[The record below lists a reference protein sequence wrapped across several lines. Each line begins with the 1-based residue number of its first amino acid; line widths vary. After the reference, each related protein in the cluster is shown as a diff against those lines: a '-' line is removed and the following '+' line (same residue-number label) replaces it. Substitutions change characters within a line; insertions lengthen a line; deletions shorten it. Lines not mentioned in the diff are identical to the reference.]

1 MGNIPVADVS
11 MEAHPVPAKVA
22 TRLPCEPASVTEA
35 RQVLEPLEPAVD
47 EETIRTLKLLVTEL
61 VSNSVRHSASASHE
75 EIELSV
81 AASPESVRVEVADS
95 GPGFEPRPREQGQ
108 DEDSG
113 WGLHLV
119 DHLSDRLGH
128 TRAGGGWRCGSSST
142 STARAPPGPGVR
154 RPPPE
159 ARRDA

>member
-1 MGNIPVADVS
+1 MGTIPAADVS
-11 MEAHPVPAKVA
+11 KEAHPVPATVA
-22 TRLPCEPASVTEA
+22 TRLPCEPAAVAEA
-35 RQVLEPLEPAVD
+35 RQVLEPLEPTVD

-61 VSNSVRHSASASHE
+61 VSNSVRHSESSSHE

-81 AASPESVRVEVADS
+81 SASHESLRVEVADS

-119 DHLSDRLGH
+119 DRLSDRWGTERSGRMSVWFELGVD
-128 TRAGGGWRCGSSST
+128 RRSAAS
-142 STARAPPGPGVR
+142 AR
-154 RPPPE
+154 RP
-159 ARRDA
+159 ALVAV

>member
-119 DHLSDRLGH
+119 DHLSDRWGTERRGRMAVWFELDVDR
-128 TRAGGGWRCGSSST
+128 TRA
-142 STARAPPGPGVR
+142 ARAR
-154 RPPPE
+154 RP
-159 ARRDA
+159 AAAVA